1 MFGWGKKDTKLVG
14 AQDKLALARQ
24 IKESF
29 KTNIQLRNNATQT
42 TSQTVPV
49 MVIFMIAVGLAFFM
63 TDGGGS
69 ALFGG
74 HPTGI
79 YKLDL
84 LLVGSSIPNLIGDAD
99 INRVVVIFIRG
110 FVYFLLTG
118 LAPFIAFLFINLIG
132 KNRVNSFVA
141 CWLVICITSFLYMSM
156 HDLLPALRD
165 IKEGF

>member
-1 MFGWGKKDTKLVG
+1 MFGWEKKKAKFVG
-14 AQDKLALARQ
+14 AQDKLALAKQ
-24 IKESF
+24 IKEYS
-29 KTNIQLRNNATQT
+29 KANIQFRNNETQT
-42 TSQTVPV
+42 ASQMVPV
-49 MVIFMIAVGLAFFM
+49 SIIFSVAVLLALFI
-63 TDGGGS
+63 TDGRGA

-84 LLVGSSIPNLIGDAD
+84 LLVGPSIPNLIGDTD

-118 LAPFIAFLFINLIG
+118 LAPFIAFLFISLIG

-141 CWLVICITSFLYMSM
+141 CWLVICIISSFYMSM
-156 HDLLPALRD
+156 NTLLPALKD
-165 IKEGF
+165 IVEGF